1 MLRALGE
8 DSNRE
13 AVNVAVEEL
22 ARYMRTKSFEYNQE
36 HPNNEIIIKDIKQMS
51 EGTIELD
58 EVALNNLRSD
68 YKQHLS
74 QRTAKP
80 QQRTTQKPN
89 QKNQQKN
96 QHPTQRGKT
105 NLRQQKK

>member
-1 MLRALGE
+1 
-8 DSNRE
+8 
-13 AVNVAVEEL
+13 
-22 ARYMRTKSFEYNQE
+22 
-36 HPNNEIIIKDIKQMS
+36 MS

-74 QRTAKP
+74 QRAAKP
-80 QQRTTQKPN
+80 QQRTAQKAS

-96 QHPTQRGKT
+96 QHPIQRNKP
-105 NLRQQKK
+105 NQRQQKK